1 MIHPFHSSIKS
12 VGNGEKLCTYSGYS
26 IDRDSLYWNIGFL
39 WIALFQTHPSLPQI
53 KGVCALIIRHRRKIR
68 VIVEFIAYDW
78 EWSGFNT
85 TDAFL
90 VCFCFFSVGCHGIA
104 LVLDSSQSLCLKSE
118 YKTPIT
124 IYALSST
131 EMEGLTYRISD
142 ISSSDFVYYN
152 GGDDL
157 SGKSEFT
164 KTVCISENDQMTYR
178 FTVTR

>member
-1 MIHPFHSSIKS
+1 M
-12 VGNGEKLCTYSGYS
+12 
-26 IDRDSLYWNIGFL
+26 
-39 WIALFQTHPSLPQI
+39 
-53 KGVCALIIRHRRKIR
+53 
-68 VIVEFIAYDW
+68 
-78 EWSGFNT
+78 
-85 TDAFL
+85 
-90 VCFCFFSVGCHGIA
+90 GCHGIV

-164 KTVCISENDQMTYR
+164 KTVCISEKDQMTYR